1 MEDVMTGIDRRTV
14 LAGSVALAAMPVR
27 AQAAWPAEKVVTII
41 VPFGA
46 GGTSDVLG
54 RTIADRLSQRLG
66 QRFIVENRAG
76 AGGNL
81 GVAAAARAAPD
92 GYTLAMGTVSTHSI
106 NPNVYKTMPY
116 DHVKDFAPISQ
127 VALVP
132 NLLMVNPKLEARTV
146 PELISLMK
154 AKPGTFSYGSSGAGT
169 SIHVAGELFKL
180 MAGVEMVH
188 VPFRSSADVT
198 RELLAGNIQ
207 LAFDNITV
215 AWPQIQAGAIRALAT
230 ATPERIKADPNLP
243 TMAQFLPG
251 FASTSWHGLF
261 AQAAVPAPI
270 RAKLESEVMAIMRE
284 PAVIEAM
291 DKLGVTP
298 VGSTSAEFATLI
310 AEETKRWGEVAQKAN
325 IRID

>member
-1 MEDVMTGIDRRTV
+1 MSHIDRRTM
-14 LAGSVALAAMPVR
+14 LAGTAALAMSPVSG
-27 AQAAWPAEKVVTII
+27 QPAWPVEKVVNII

-46 GGTSDVLG
+46 GGTSDILG

-81 GVAAAARAAPD
+81 GAAAAARAAPD

-116 DHVKDFAPISQ
+116 DHMKDFAPISQ

-132 NLLMVNPKLEARTV
+132 NLLMVNPRLEAKTV
-146 PELISLMK
+146 PELIALMK

-215 AWPQIQAGAIRALAT
+215 AWPQIQAGQIRALAT
-230 ATPERIKADPNLP
+230 ATPDRIKADPNLP
-243 TMAQFLPG
+243 TMAEFLPG

-261 AQAAVPAPI
+261 AQSAVPKPI
-270 RAKLESEVMAIMRE
+270 RDKLESEVMAIMKE
-284 PAVIEAM
+284 QAVIDAM

-298 VGSTSAEFATLI
+298 VGSSSSDFARLI